1 MRRLWLLI
9 GGACAG
15 GAAMFLLDP
24 AQGRRRRVELR
35 DRTRRLARAGVEAL
49 GRSARRAAHDARG
62 LGWRLGRRWMG
73 PVTDD
78 ILVERVKSQIGHA
91 VHRGSKVEIAVRDGR
106 VTLSG
111 PVLCGEVRRLLRRV
125 SRIPGVAEVVNELE
139 AWPQPCEEAP
149 ASRTA

>member
-1 MRRLWLLI
+1 MRRIWLLI

-24 AQGRRRRVELR
+24 AAGKKRRTELR
-35 DRTRRLARAGVEAL
+35 DRTRRLWRTGAGAL
-49 GRSARRAAHDARG
+49 RRAALRSAHEARG
-62 LGWRLGRRWMG
+62 LGWRVGSRWMG

-78 ILVERVKSQIGHA
+78 ILAERVKSQVGHA
-91 VHRGSKVEIAVRDGR
+91 VRHGSKVEVAVRDGR

-111 PVLCGEVRRLLRRV
+111 PVSCDEVRRLLHRV
-125 SRIPGVAEVVNELE
+125 SRIPGVAAVVNELE
-139 AWPQPCEEAP
+139 AWPKPCEEAP